1 MFLIVLSGFLLVL
14 VFFITSGFRLDLTL
28 VKALGAGGGA
38 EEGTA
43 MPLPRPPP
51 SRRVPKNDAS
61 FAQVEFPRPAPR
73 DSHSVISSLNT
84 DVRKL

>member
-1 MFLIVLSGFLLVL
+1 M
-14 VFFITSGFRLDLTL
+14 
-28 VKALGAGGGA
+28 AGGGA

-73 DSHSVISSLNT
+73 DVTTAIISTSSHLSSCIVIPRHLGRFGAFWCAHT
-84 DVRKL
+84 LEYELIL